1 MQYFGQIL
9 ALAAVANAAIYQRE
23 AAIEVTL
30 SEADH
35 AVVKATVKNT
45 GTAPLNLFK
54 YGTFFDAAPVEKFD
68 VHAVKSKVPFEG
80 MRRRVQTTNLKED
93 VFHLLQPGAIFETE
107 VMQPPSI
114 RWRLESTLS
123 LLRGLF
129 PMPSLAP
136 PSSLARPFTTSPTPS
151 PSLSMVS
158 AQDRLRRPFPVSMS
172 ALQSNPT
179 ALLPR
184 HPLPTA
190 LCQSKYCLFE
200 SDLLHQ
206 LDCSR
211 SG

>member
-93 VFHLLQPGAIFETE
+93 VFHLLQPGATFETE
-107 VMQPPSI
+107 VDAATLYT
-114 RWRLESTLS
+114 LETGKYSVTAEGAIPYAVPGSTELS
-123 LLRGLF
+123 GSAVYYKSNTLALSVDGERAGQAKKAISGLNER
-129 PMPSLAP
+129 STVQSDCSA
-136 PSSLARPFTTSPTPS
+136 SQTSAT
-151 PSLSMVS
+151 
-158 AQDRLRRPFPVSMS
+158 DS
-172 ALQSNPT
+172 AL
-179 ALLPR
+179 
-184 HPLPTA
+184 
-190 LCQSKYCLFE
+190 SK
-200 SDLLHQ
+200 
-206 LDCSR
+206 
-211 SG
+211 